1 METRRE
7 GGLMAEVTLEF
18 DERFRETLLSGSKTT
33 TARRHRHGRKGDT
46 FRAFGAEF
54 CLIQVYPISR
64 MNAISLWFLEG
75 FESRQQFEQ
84 YLDGKYPGI
93 DTLWLHSFRQIK

>member
-1 METRRE
+1 
-7 GGLMAEVTLEF
+7 MAEVTLEF

-46 FRAFGAEF
+46 FKAFGVEF

-64 MNAISLWFLEG
+64 EKVILLWFLEG
-75 FESRQQFEQ
+75 FESGRQFEQ

-93 DTLWLHSFRQIK
+93 GTLWVHSFQRNN

>member
-1 METRRE
+1 
-7 GGLMAEVTLEF
+7 MAEVTLEF

-46 FRAFGAEF
+46 FRAFGVEF
-54 CLIQVYPISR
+54 CLIRVYPISLKKVI
-64 MNAISLWFLEG
+64 ALWPLEG
-75 FESRQQFEQ
+75 FESAQQCEQ
-84 YLDGKYPGI
+84 YLNGKYPGI